1 MAYVSLKDWRS
12 RLAANAP
19 RAAALKAR
27 LLPMLELGP
36 DDCLSISEVSCGDP
50 DCSDIE
56 TVVLVMRAGEPS
68 RAVRIFRSLDQ
79 VDDADLAIACIEE
92 RQRRSAQLEDMGL
105 SP

>member
-19 RAAALKAR
+19 HAAALKAR

-56 TVVLVMRAGEPS
+56 TVVLVMRAGEQS
-68 RAVRIFRSLDQ
+68 RAVHIFRALSE
-79 VDDADLAIACIEE
+79 VDDADLAAACADEH
-92 RQRRSAQLEDMGL
+92 RRRLAQL
-105 SP
+105 P